1 MADKIF
7 IQHTVAMENRREVKL
22 TGVTQVVSYDEFKI
36 IVRTDYG
43 RLVIGGRNLAA
54 GQLSVEDKTMQLTGD
69 IDFLQYQKNRGKSES
84 GLSKLLR

>member
-7 IQHTVAMENRREVKL
+7 AQHTVAMENRREVKL
-22 TGVTQVVSYDEFKI
+22 TGVTKVISYDEFKI

-43 RLVIGGRNLAA
+43 RLVIGGRNLVA
-54 GQLSVEDKTMQLTGD
+54 GQLSVEDKTMQLSGD

-84 GLSKLLR
+84 GLAKLLR

>member
-7 IQHTVAMENRREVKL
+7 IQHTVVMENRREVKL
-22 TGVTQVVSYDEFKI
+22 TGVTQVISYDEFKI

-43 RLVIGGRNLAA
+43 RLVIGGRNLVA